1 MGLQLD
7 IETWCS
13 KTRYIISNGMTC
25 LMVTCDNAQHGL
37 QRKKKR
43 KINVKFGISTFHPKL
58 RGAKL

>member
-37 QRKKKR
+37 QRKKEENKWE
-43 KINVKFGISTFHPKL
+43 IWHFHFSS
-58 RGAKL
+58 